1 MRVEI
6 HVRPGSDR
14 PGVGGSHDGALVVRV
29 RQRAERGEAT
39 AAALRC
45 LAEALDVPP
54 RTVTLVAGATN
65 RRKVVDV
72 AVAGADKDRCAAR
85 VAQLLESSPP
95 KRG

>member
-1 MRVEI
+1 VRVEI

-14 PGVGGSHDGALVVRV
+14 PGVGGGHGGALVVRV

-65 RRKVVDV
+65 RRKVVEV
-72 AVAGADKDRCAAR
+72 AVTGADQDRCAVR
-85 VAQLLESSPP
+85 VAELLGDSPP
-95 KRG
+95 TRR